1 MKEGLPLG
9 PTVQKVDTVRR
20 EFGAFRFSTP
30 HSHQGPLWGLFSIR
44 KSMKKVVEAAFLVQI
59 QLISDGFW
67 ASQAHPAASFAR
79 KDTQI
84 ATRLH
89 ATALMAL

>member
-30 HSHQGPLWGLFSIR
+30 RSR
-44 KSMKKVVEAAFLVQI
+44 
-59 QLISDGFW
+59 DGFQLFI
-67 ASQAHPAASFAR
+67 AKDVSPAGYKS
-79 KDTQI
+79 KKQI
-84 ATRLH
+84 DDH
-89 ATALMAL
+89 IPI